1 MAIKQLKNTLYPR
14 AQRFV
19 ARNRRAP
26 LLRKLALYS
35 DVFRAWYRNLDGDVR
50 FNGERR
56 VLEVLRGR
64 GLRTVFDVGANV
76 GEWSALAR
84 SVFPEATVHAFEIVG
99 PTSAKLQEKFR
110 GDAGVVVNP
119 FGLSEAAGELEIR
132 YFPEDDTLSTL
143 IDYPHPG
150 QPTILPARVVAGD
163 EYVRESGVERIDYLK
178 MDVEGAE
185 HLVLRGLEG
194 TFREGRV
201 SAVQFEYGT
210 VNILTRFLLRDFH
223 EFFSARG
230 FRVGKIY
237 PTYVDFREYSFDQED
252 FLGQNYLAVSAA
264 RADWI
269 EALGR

>member
-1 MAIKQLKNTLYPR
+1 MAIKELKNTLYPR

-84 SVFPEATVHAFEIVG
+84 SVFPEATIHAFEIVG

-110 GDAGVVVNP
+110 GDAGVVVNQ

-132 YFPEDDTLSTL
+132 YFPEDNTLSTL
-143 IDYPHPG
+143 
-150 QPTILPARVVAGD
+150 
-163 EYVRESGVERIDYLK
+163 IDYLK

-194 TFREGRV
+194 TFCEGRV

-252 FLGQNYLAVSAA
+252 FLGQNYLAVAA
-264 RADWI
+264 ERADWI